1 MNLGEALNMKLIF
14 AGVYFAGIIAEIIIR
29 APYNKQR
36 QKIAKTDQRVS
47 TAEKLLLTLFFV
59 GMFALPAV
67 YAFTPWLD
75 FANYNLSQ
83 EMSVMLGIS
92 GTVVFIA
99 ALWVFW
105 RAHRDLGSNW
115 SPSLEINAEQ
125 TLVTQGIYGV
135 VRHPMYASQFLWC
148 IAQALLLQ
156 NWIAGLAGIVCF
168 LPLYLMR
175 VPREEQM
182 MLDHF
187 GAQYRDYLART
198 GRVVPKLRG

>member
-1 MNLGEALNMKLIF
+1 MKLIF
-14 AGVYFAGIIAEIIIR
+14 VLVYFAGMIAEIVIR

-36 QKIAKTDQRVS
+36 KQIAKTDQRVS
-47 TAEKLLLTLFFV
+47 TAEKLLLALFFI
-59 GMFALPAV
+59 GMFVLPAV

-83 EMSVMLGIS
+83 EVSVVLGFI
-92 GTVVFIA
+92 GTVLFIA

-115 SPSLEINAEQ
+115 SPSLEINAEH
-125 TLVTQGIYGV
+125 TLITQGIYGFI
-135 VRHPMYASQFLWC
+135 RHPMYASQFLWS

-156 NWIAGLAGIVCF
+156 NWIAGLAGLLCF

-182 MLDHF
+182 MRDHF
-187 GAQYRDYLART
+187 GDPYNEYTERT
-198 GRVVPKLRG
+198 GRIMPKLRG

>member
-1 MNLGEALNMKLIF
+1 MKLIF
-14 AGVYFAGIIAEIIIR
+14 AGIYLAGMIVEIVIR

-36 QKIAKTDQRVS
+36 KKIVKTDQRVS
-47 TAEKLLLTLFFV
+47 AAEKLLLTLFFI

-83 EMSVMLGIS
+83 VMSMLVGIV

-105 RAHRDLGSNW
+105 RAHHDLGSNW

-125 TLVTQGIYGV
+125 TLITQGIYAV
-135 VRHPMYASQFLWC
+135 VRHPMYSSQFLWS

-156 NWIAGLAGIVCF
+156 NWIAGVAGVVCF
-168 LPLYLMR
+168 LPLYLIR

-187 GAQYRDYLART
+187 GDAYRDYMART
-198 GRVVPKLRG
+198 GRVLPKLQK